1 MKNMKS
7 FTVKSSG
14 RVPDQYYIDCDGSY
28 EISMIAELADME
40 AHRLEEIYSSFEAKL
55 DKNKGVY
62 YFPSR
67 NQAVSAIKALQS
79 YFSKRGTG
87 KVVFLSFEEMEYIR
101 QALINEGS
109 NIINVKNDLKRGI
122 FDKFN

>member
-1 MKNMKS
+1 M
-7 FTVKSSG
+7 
-14 RVPDQYYIDCDGSY
+14 PDEFYIDCDGSNQ
-28 EISMIAELADME
+28 INMIAELTDME
-40 AHRLEEIYSSFEAKL
+40 AHRLEEIYSSYEAKL
-55 DKNKGVY
+55 DKSKGVY
-62 YFPSR
+62 YFSSR
-67 NQAVSAIKALQS
+67 NQAVSAIKELES
-79 YFSKRGTG
+79 YFSKRGNG